1 MENVRL
7 TIDDKP
13 VEACEGEKIL
23 WAALDAGI
31 WIPNLCAVRD
41 RSLPF
46 GGCRLCLVEVEGRR
60 TPVASCSEPI
70 AEGMVV
76 HTRSEG
82 IDRLVRTAFEL
93 LIAAHPVTCKTCAAN
108 KRCGL
113 QEIARRRG
121 LKLRTR
127 RFSSM
132 IPDLPIDEANPYFRI
147 DPNKCVL
154 CGKCVYICNDLRGV
168 GAIDFI
174 YRGIRTSVGTV
185 DRVPIDQTRCDFCL
199 ECVRAC
205 PVGALALEDKQNR

>member
-1 MENVRL
+1 MNNVQL
-7 TIDDKP
+7 TIDDMP

-23 WAALDAGI
+23 WAAQDSGI
-31 WIPNLCAVRD
+31 WIPSLCAMRD
-41 RSLPF
+41 RGLPF

-60 TPVASCSEPI
+60 MPVASCSEPV

-76 HTRSEG
+76 RTRSER

-132 IPDLPIDEANPYFRI
+132 IPDLPVDEANPYFRI

-154 CGKCVYICNDLRGV
+154 CGKCVYICNDLRSI
-168 GAIDFI
+168 GALDFI
-174 YRGIRTSVGTV
+174 HRGIRTSVGTV
-185 DRVPIDQTRCDFCL
+185 DRVPIDQTQCDFCL
-199 ECVRAC
+199 ECVEAC
-205 PVGALALEDKQNR
+205 PVGALTRREGE